1 MADNGGKG
9 RLNEKEVL
17 SVVRQLNE
25 QIPESVIRQRF
36 KVGSFAQGFDI
47 NDVSLQYDCML
58 LSEEALAYSICSR
71 VCTMCLGYCT
81 CAG

>member
-17 SVVRQLNE
+17 SVVGQLSE

-36 KVGSFAQGFDI
+36 KVG
-47 NDVSLQYDCML
+47 
-58 LSEEALAYSICSR
+58 
-71 VCTMCLGYCT
+71 TM
-81 CAG
+81 

>member
-17 SVVRQLNE
+17 SVVGQLSE

-36 KVGSFAQGFDI
+36 KVGTLYPRF
-47 NDVSLQYDCML
+47 
-58 LSEEALAYSICSR
+58 
-71 VCTMCLGYCT
+71 
-81 CAG
+81 

>member
-47 NDVSLQYDCML
+47 NDVSL
-58 LSEEALAYSICSR
+58 
-71 VCTMCLGYCT
+71 
-81 CAG
+81 

>member
-36 KVGSFAQGFDI
+36 KVGI
-47 NDVSLQYDCML
+47 
-58 LSEEALAYSICSR
+58 ICPR
-71 VCTMCLGYCT
+71 FEVIT
-81 CAG
+81 

>member
-25 QIPESVIRQRF
+25 QIPESIIRQRF
-36 KVGSFAQGFDI
+36 KVG
-47 NDVSLQYDCML
+47 V
-58 LSEEALAYSICSR
+58 
-71 VCTMCLGYCT
+71 MCLGLNEKPDNQ
-81 CAG
+81 